1 MAIAPI
7 LALEYWLESGAATM
21 SISDVLHGKGH
32 QVVKVSTTDSVET
45 AVRKLSAERIGA
57 VVVEDQWMRPAGVFS
72 ERDFVNAIAEH
83 GSRALTLPVEKLMS
97 APVVTCRLTD
107 QVDTALAAMTMA
119 KIRHL
124 PVVEAGKLVG
134 IVSIGDLV
142 KHRLDEKALEA
153 NVLLD
158 IARLHA

>member
-1 MAIAPI
+1 
-7 LALEYWLESGAATM
+7 M

-32 QVVKVSTTDSVET
+32 HVHKVRTTDTVQT
-45 AVRKLSAERIGA
+45 AVRKLSDERIGA
-57 VVVEDQWMRPAGVFS
+57 VVVEDQWMRHAGIFS
-72 ERDFVNAIAEH
+72 ERDLVNALAEH
-83 GSRALTLPVEKLMS
+83 GPQALGFQVDKLMS
-97 APVVTCRLTD
+97 APVVTCRPSD
-107 QVDTALAAMTMA
+107 RVETAMAAMTMA

-124 PVVEAGKLVG
+124 PVVEDGKLIG

>member
-1 MAIAPI
+1 
-7 LALEYWLESGAATM
+7 M

-32 QVVKVSTTDSVET
+32 KVVMVRTTDTVQS
-45 AVRKLSAERIGA
+45 AVRKLADERIGA
-57 VVVEDQWMRPAGVFS
+57 VVVEDQWMRHAGVFS

-83 GSRALTLPVEKLMS
+83 GALALTFPVEKLMTS
-97 APVVTCRLTD
+97 PVVTCRPTD
-107 QVDTALAAMTMA
+107 RVDTALAAMTMG

-124 PVVEAGKLVG
+124 PVVDGGQLVG

>member
-1 MAIAPI
+1 MI
-7 LALEYWLESGAATM
+7 
-21 SISDVLHGKGH
+21 
-32 QVVKVSTTDSVET
+32 
-45 AVRKLSAERIGA
+45 
-57 VVVEDQWMRPAGVFS
+57 VEDQWMRHAGIFS
-72 ERDFVNAIAEH
+72 ERDFVNAVAEH
-83 GSRALTLPVEKLMS
+83 GPGALNFQVDRLMS
-97 APVVTCRLTD
+97 APVVTCRPTD
-107 QVDTALAAMTMA
+107 RVETAMAAMTMA

-124 PVVEAGKLVG
+124 PVLENGQLVG

>member
-1 MAIAPI
+1 
-7 LALEYWLESGAATM
+7 M

-32 QVVKVSTTDSVET
+32 QVVTVRDTDTVQT
-45 AVRKLSAERIGA
+45 AVAKLAEHRIGA
-57 VVVEDQWMRPAGVFS
+57 VVVEDQWMRHTGIFS
-72 ERDFVNAIAEH
+72 ERDLVNGITRHGAE
-83 GSRALTLPVEKLMS
+83 ALTLAVSKLMS
-97 APVVTCRLTD
+97 APVVTCRAED
-107 QVDTALAAMTMA
+107 RVEAAMTTMTMA

-124 PVVEAGKLVG
+124 PVIENGHLIG

-158 IARLHA
+158 ISRLHA

>member
-1 MAIAPI
+1 
-7 LALEYWLESGAATM
+7 M
-21 SISDVLHGKGH
+21 SISDVLHGKGR
-32 QVVKVSTTDSVET
+32 QVVRVRTTDTVET
-45 AVRKLSAERIGA
+45 AVRKLAEHRIGA
-57 VVVEDQWMRPAGVFS
+57 VIVEDQWMKHVGIFS
-72 ERDFVNAIAEH
+72 ERDMVNAVAEH
-83 GSRALTLPVEKLMS
+83 GARTLTFQVERLMS
-97 APVVTCRLTD
+97 TPIVTCRLTD
-107 QVDTALAAMTMA
+107 DVETAMAAMTMA

-124 PVVEAGKLVG
+124 PVVENGKLVG

>member
-1 MAIAPI
+1 
-7 LALEYWLESGAATM
+7 M
-21 SISDVLHGKGH
+21 SIADVLHGKGH
-32 QVVKVSTTDSVET
+32 HVVKVRNTDTVQV
-45 AVRKLSAERIGA
+45 AVRKLSDERIGA
-57 VVVEDQWMRPAGVFS
+57 VIVEDQWMRHTGIFS
-72 ERDFVNAIAEH
+72 ERDFLNAAAEH
-83 GSRALTLPVEKLMS
+83 GAGALTFPVEKFMS
-97 APVVTCRLTD
+97 APVITCRPND
-107 QVDTALAAMTMA
+107 RVEVAMAAMTMA

-124 PVVEAGKLVG
+124 PVVEDGRLIG

>member
-1 MAIAPI
+1 
-7 LALEYWLESGAATM
+7 M
-21 SISDVLHGKGH
+21 SISEVLHGKGH
-32 QVVKVSTTDSVET
+32 QVMKVRTTDSVES
-45 AVRKLSAERIGA
+45 AVRKLSDERIGA

-72 ERDFVNAIAEH
+72 ERDLVKAVAEH
-83 GSRALTLPVEKLMS
+83 GSRALTFPVEKLMS
-97 APVVTCRLTD
+97 APIVTCRLHD
-107 QVDTALAAMTMA
+107 RVETALGAMTMA

-124 PVVEAGKLVG
+124 PVMDDGKLVG